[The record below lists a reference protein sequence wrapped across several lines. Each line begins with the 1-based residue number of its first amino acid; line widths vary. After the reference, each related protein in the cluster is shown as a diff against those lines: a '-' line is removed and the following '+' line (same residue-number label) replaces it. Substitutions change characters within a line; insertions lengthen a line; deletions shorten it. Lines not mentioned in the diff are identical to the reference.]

1 MDTTAV
7 LVSMLQEMK
16 KMTEANAQLLT
27 VIQQQTE
34 LIKEQKQALNEVI
47 CLQNS
52 LHHILQ
58 YR

>member
-1 MDTTAV
+1 MDTTTV
-7 LVSMLQEMK
+7 LVSILQEMK

-34 LIKEQKQALNEVI
+34 LIKEQKQALNDI
-47 CLQNS
+47 LSLQNTVH
-52 LHHILQ
+52 LMLQ